1 MAHNTGG
8 NGSGESNSNERTD
21 VLDMDRRDYMQAVGA
36 AVTAGVGL
44 GGSAGTAAAHGET
57 ITSNQTGTHDGY
69 FYSFWTDAEGTVEMT
84 LGTAGNY
91 ELDWTDTN
99 STVCGLGWETGARR
113 NVEYDA
119 TFDPGSNGY
128 LCLYGW
134 TTDPLVEYYIIEDH
148 GPYQPGD
155 SFQGTVDTDGGTYDI
170 YTSQRVEKPSIEGTA
185 TFPQYWSIRQSGR
198 TGGTITTGNH
208 FDAWADNG
216 MDLGSH
222 DYQIMATEAYQSTGS
237 SDVYVGTAGS
247 GDGGDGSDGSD
258 GGSGG
263 TQQPYGG
270 TPHAVPGRI
279 QAEEYDQGG
288 SGVAYSDNTAENEG
302 AAFRTGEGVDISSN
316 SAGSGYSIGYIEAGE
331 WVEYTVDVEQAGEYS
346 LDALV
351 ASNAGGGSF
360 HVEVGGADVS
370 GTVSVPG
377 TGGWDSWETVSTSG
391 VSLDA
396 GQQVIRVSMD
406 ESWWD
411 LNYLEF
417 SREGSG
423 SDGSDGS
430 DGSGDGGSG
439 DGGSGDGGDGSSGDL
454 VAEIDPDTTSASVG
468 ERVAFRVTDTTGS
481 GNWIDSLS
489 WTLGNGETGSGWYVD
504 TTYDSAGSYTV
515 TLDATN
521 DDGETTTDE
530 VVVDVS

>member
-1 MAHNTGG
+1 
-8 NGSGESNSNERTD
+8 
-21 VLDMDRRDYMQAVGA
+21 MDRRDYVKAVGA
-36 AVTAGVGL
+36 SVATGL
-44 GGSAGTAAAHGET
+44 GLGAASSPAVAHGET
-57 ITSNQTGTHDGY
+57 ITSNQTGTHDGH

-84 LGTAGNY
+84 LGTTGNY

-113 NVEYDA
+113 NIEYEA
-119 TFDPGSNGY
+119 STFDPGSNGY

-170 YTSQRVEKPSIEGTA
+170 YTSERVEKPSIEGTA
-185 TFPQYWSIRQSGR
+185 TFTQYWSIRQSGR
-198 TGGTITTGNH
+198 TSGTITTGNH

-216 MDLGSH
+216 MDMGTH

-237 SDVYVGTAGS
+237 SDVYVGTTGS
-247 GDGGDGSDGSD
+247 GD

-263 TQQPYGG
+263 TQQPYNG
-270 TPHAVPGRI
+270 TLHAVPGRI

-302 AAFRTGEGVDISSN
+302 GAMRTGEGVDISSN
-316 SAGSGYSIGYIEAGE
+316 STGSGYSVGYIESGE
-331 WVEYTVDVEQAGEYS
+331 WVEYTVDVAQAGDYT

-351 ASNAGGGSF
+351 ASDSGGGAF
-360 HVEVGGADVS
+360 HVEVDGQNVS
-370 GTVSVPG
+370 GNVSFG
-377 TGGWDSWETVSTSG
+377 ATGGWDSWETVSTSG

-411 LNYLEF
+411 LNSLDL
-417 SREGSG
+417 SL
-423 SDGSDGS
+423 DGSSSGGGGS
-430 DGSGDGGSG
+430 DGSGDSGGN
-439 DGGSGDGGDGSSGDL
+439 DGGGNDGGGDSGGGDGDADL
-454 VAEIDPDTTSASVG
+454 VAEIDADTTSASVG

-489 WTLGNGETGSGWYVD
+489 WSLGNGDTGSGWYVD

-515 TLDATN
+515 ELDATN
-521 DDGETTTDE
+521 NEGTTTTDE
-530 VVVDVS
+530 VTVTIS